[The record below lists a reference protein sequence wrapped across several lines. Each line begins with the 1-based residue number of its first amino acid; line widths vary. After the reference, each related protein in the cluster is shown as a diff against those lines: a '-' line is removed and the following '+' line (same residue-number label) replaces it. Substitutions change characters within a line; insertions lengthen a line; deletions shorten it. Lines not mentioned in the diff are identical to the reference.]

1 MASSDCSLYPNS
13 KELVEAE
20 AEILAYDM
28 TIKDIDEL
36 EMENED
42 STSAS
47 FETQCEEQEWLM
59 AREEKLFEAS
69 Q

>member
-1 MASSDCSLYPNS
+1 M
-13 KELVEAE
+13 EAE